1 MSGPSARY
9 ALCDEDRPLL
19 DRRPVLEPELELPVS
34 PPSATVSPPIA
45 PPTLSSA
52 LPVALALDI
61 GAIERW
67 RGEFNAALDDL
78 LHCAAEQK
86 RGIVLTSLTRIEQL
100 AGHGRKLLEAK
111 RREP

>member
-19 DRRPVLEPELELPVS
+19 DRRAVLEPELELPVS
-34 PPSATVSPPIA
+34 PPPATVSPPIA

-78 LHCAAEQK
+78 MAGGEQK

-111 RREP
+111 RR